1 MEPEVFQNLA
11 YGHIKHPAAAK
22 AQLPAAPTNGT
33 TQDEEDKED
42 HTYETV

>member
-11 YGHIKHPAAAK
+11 YGHVKHPAAAR
-22 AQLPAAPTNGT
+22 AQLPAAPTDGT
-33 TQDEEDKED
+33 IQDEEDEED